1 MQDKLLPQ
9 LHKLDQN
16 ILLKQKPTVFQC
28 LLPTM

>member
-16 ILLKQKPTVFQC
+16 ILLKLNPTVFQC

>member
-1 MQDKLLPQ
+1 MQDKL

-16 ILLKQKPTVFQC
+16 ILLKLNPTVFQC